1 MRRKVQVVL
10 VELPGAE
17 PWVLV
22 QHQHG
27 SFKVPQSVAVSELL
41 EGALARWGTRHPT
54 PREGRTWVRVP
65 VQTYL
70 AMSEAARRAGYHPD

>member
-22 QHQHG
+22 KHAKGH
-27 SFKVPQSVAVSELL
+27 FKLPQGVPISELL
-41 EGALARWGTRHPT
+41 AGALAGWGTRPKRST
-54 PREGRTWVRVP
+54 EAAVWVRVP
-65 VQTYL
+65 LQTYL
-70 AMSEAARRAGYHPD
+70 ASTRPPRIPPPD